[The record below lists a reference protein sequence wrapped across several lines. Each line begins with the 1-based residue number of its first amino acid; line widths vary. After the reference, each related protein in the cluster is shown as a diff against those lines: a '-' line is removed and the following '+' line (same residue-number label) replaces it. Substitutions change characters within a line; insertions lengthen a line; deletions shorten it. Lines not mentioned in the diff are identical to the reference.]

1 MVAMVVVKVAVV
13 VAAVMVRQE
22 ATKAWDSDSNR
33 PVDPGHDHLYIK
45 LPWRA
50 VPGNT
55 PLHTQTTPTRSP
67 PNARLFREAD
77 GKGNSLLPRI
87 ETACLTT

>member
-1 MVAMVVVKVAVV
+1 MVVVKVVVV

-33 PVDPGHDHLYIK
+33 PVDLGHGHLFIK

-50 VPGNT
+50 VLGNT
-55 PLHTQTTPTRSP
+55 HPYTHKQPRRGPHRTRVCFARQTGRATPSSP
-67 PNARLFREAD
+67 E
-77 GKGNSLLPRI
+77 
-87 ETACLTT
+87 